1 MHSFRA
7 ANLLRDVPG
16 SAGKRDLLPESEFLE
31 GTYSMSKLERVTHI
45 CLISVALVSLGLLLE
60 KRFSPGATAQSGVQ
74 QLLGKRL
81 TVSGLDWKSS
91 GRNVV
96 IYISTKC
103 RDCQKSMAFYRQLAA
118 ARDRGLL
125 KVTLSVLSIDSPEDV
140 RKVLAREHVEVD
152 GIYRIPR
159 MIGLNVTPLLLFID
173 AKGMVR
179 SAIPGKLDSS
189 TEQKVLRFVGPMG
202 RP

>member
-1 MHSFRA
+1 
-7 ANLLRDVPG
+7 
-16 SAGKRDLLPESEFLE
+16 
-31 GTYSMSKLERVTHI
+31 MSKLERATHI
-45 CLISVALVSLGLLLE
+45 CLISVAVVSLGLLLE

-81 TVSGLDWKSS
+81 TVSGLDWKGS

-103 RDCQKSMAFYRQLAA
+103 RYCQESMAFYRQLAA

-125 KVTLSVLSIDSPEDV
+125 KVTLSVLSIDPPEDV

-159 MIGLNVTPLLLFID
+159 MSGLNVTPVLLFVD

-189 TEQKVLRFVGPMG
+189 TEQKVLRIVGPMG